1 MRALLLTLTLMLAS
15 CSSEPEP
22 VAGDAAAEQ
31 AAARQKAKQGSF
43 GVPIEAMDKAKGV
56 QDTLDKARA
65 AQAAGEAAATDEGAA
80 TEEEESDA
88 SDDDTD

>member
-1 MRALLLTLTLMLAS
+1 VTPVLRVLMAVALLGLGA

-31 AAARQKAKQGSF
+31 AAAREKAKQGAF
-43 GVPIEAMDKAKGV
+43 GAPIEALDKAAAV
-56 QDTLDKARA
+56 QDTLDQARA
-65 AQAAGEAAATDEGAA
+65 AQAADEAAATDE
-80 TEEEESDA
+80 DA